1 MSDHIDDKELEEL
14 NEIYRRKMESQK
26 SHEPKKT
33 KHEKPVR
40 AAKSEDTHSVKATKG
55 KKNSRK
61 HKADQSKARKTRQ
74 GG

>member
-26 SHEPKKT
+26 SHEPKKA

-55 KKNSRK
+55 KINMRFSQKK
-61 HKADQSKARKTRQ
+61 TQKAQSKSE
-74 GG
+74 

>member
-26 SHEPKKT
+26 SHEPKKA

-40 AAKSEDTHSVKATKG
+40 AAKSEDTHSVKATERP
-55 KKNSRK
+55 KKLRK
-61 HKADQSKARKTRQ
+61 HKADQSKARKTGQ
-74 GG
+74 GR